1 MSHLSPVIDRTGAP
15 SWPGSVPHNF
25 EEIPLGTIKAAEWR
39 VLCTVHLPTALVS
52 FYGDGASHD
61 TPEDASA
68 RRQILDHTMSLVSA
82 VTLVC
87 SWPMSS
93 RRAQDY
99 LKYLKRHCTRSDVIQ
114 PDWTSFNLHGAI
126 GRHAVILSTQ
136 SSCFS
141 IHIQAH
147 NAKSDSLG
155 LISLVDVMSPQT
167 LPRVYLSL
175 FCLSV
180 DFYYEISW

>member
-1 MSHLSPVIDRTGAP
+1 MPRLGLVP
-15 SWPGSVPHNF
+15 SLHNF

-39 VLCTVHLPTALVS
+39 VLCTVDLPTALVS

-93 RRAQDY
+93 RRAPRLPEIPKATLY
-99 LKYLKRHCTRSDVIQ
+99 PFRRYTTRLDIFQLARCNRSARSQSAVQ
-114 PDWTSFNLHGAI
+114 PEF
-126 GRHAVILSTQ
+126 V
-136 SSCFS
+136 F
-141 IHIQAH
+141 
-147 NAKSDSLG
+147 
-155 LISLVDVMSPQT
+155 
-167 LPRVYLSL
+167 
-175 FCLSV
+175 
-180 DFYYEISW
+180 